1 MNHIVDFEARTLAT
15 LLASGDILGMRM
27 FMERMQMPLN
37 VQDRLL
43 HQASGLSSFDV
54 EGIAAL
60 LEEGGQSLISERLS
74 Y

>member
-27 FMERMQMPLN
+27 FLERMQMPLD

-43 HQASGLSSFDV
+43 HQASSLSSFDV

-60 LEEGGQSLISERLS
+60 LEEDGQSLISERLS